1 MVPNG
6 WEFTTFEN
14 HIDLLSGFAF
24 KSAQYTENS
33 DDIRLLRGDNIAPNT
48 LRWDGVKTWDKHQ
61 YAELQKYHLR
71 ENDFVIAMDRTWVS
85 SGLKVAEVTK
95 NDLPCLLVQRVAR
108 IRSLPTLEQSLL
120 RQYFSSHRF
129 EQYVKGVQTE
139 TAVPH
144 ISSKQIKEFPLLLP
158 PLPEQRK
165 IAQILSTWDRGIATT
180 EKLINASKQQKNA
193 LMQQLLTGKKR
204 LIDPETG
211 KTFGGE
217 WSEFKLSD
225 IANYTKGYTYK
236 SHEYSEEP
244 TEYGFLTLKSILRG
258 GGYSKKGIKYLN
270 EKVDN
275 KFSVKEGDVV
285 FAVTDLTRN
294 AEVVG
299 APIIVP
305 NLPYENIFI
314 SMDLMQLE
322 VSSSFNKIFLFY
334 LLKLRENR
342 NFMRARASGSTVL
355 HLDIKGS
362 KKMPLKLP
370 SSIEE
375 QQKIASVLTTA
386 DKEIELLEAKLAH
399 FKQEK
404 KALMQQLLTGKRR
417 VKVAETEAA

>member
-6 WEFTTFEN
+6 WEFTTFEH

-165 IAQILSTWDRGIATT
+165 IAQILSTWDCGIATT
-180 EKLINASKQQKNA
+180 EKLIDASKQQKKA
-193 LMQQLLTGKKR
+193 LMQQLLTGKKH
-204 LIDPETG
+204 LVNPETG
-211 KTFGGE
+211 KAFEGE
-217 WSEFKLSD
+217 WEEVKLGDISYVTTGNSNREDSSLDAEYTFFDRSEDIRKSSRYLFDSEAVIVAGEGQDFIPKYFKGKFDLHQRTYAIMNFEKSVGKFLYYYIGFTRHYFLSQ
-225 IANYTKGYTYK
+225 
-236 SHEYSEEP
+236 
-244 TEYGFLTLKSILRG
+244 
-258 GGYSKKGIKYLN
+258 
-270 EKVDN
+270 
-275 KFSVKEGDVV
+275 
-285 FAVTDLTRN
+285 AV
-294 AEVVG
+294 
-299 APIIVP
+299 
-305 NLPYENIFI
+305 
-314 SMDLMQLE
+314 
-322 VSSSFNKIFLFY
+322 
-334 LLKLRENR
+334 
-342 NFMRARASGSTVL
+342 GSTVKSL
-355 HLDIKGS
+355 RLPMFQ
-362 KKMPLKLP
+362 KMPIQLP
-370 SSIEE
+370 SKDE
-375 QQKIASVLTTA
+375 QQKIASVLTAA
-386 DKEIELLEAKLAH
+386 DKDIELLEAKLAH

-404 KALMQQLLTGKRR
+404 KALIQQLLTGKRR
-417 VKVAETEAA
+417 VKVAEAEAA

>member
-24 KSAQYTENS
+24 KSAQYTENI

-71 ENDFVIAMDRTWVS
+71 EHDFVIAMDRTWVS

-108 IRSLPTLEQSLL
+108 IRALPTLEQSLL
-120 RQYFSSHRF
+120 RQYFSSYRF

-144 ISSKQIKEFPLLLP
+144 ISSKQIKEFSLLLP
-158 PLPEQRK
+158 PLPEQRE
-165 IAQILSTWDRGIATT
+165 IAKILSTWDKAITAT
-180 EKLINASKQQKNA
+180 EKLIETSKQQKKA

-204 LIDPETG
+204 LGIESG
-211 KTFGGE
+211 SYSFQKTRYGDIPQDWEYPSIREICTQFTQKNLDNKELPVLSCSKHLGFVDSLKYFKKKVYSDDTSGYKVIPLNFFGFPSNHIEEG
-217 WSEFKLSD
+217 SIGLQRVYDYGIVSPIYVIFQSD
-225 IANYTKGYTYK
+225 RK
-236 SHEYSEEP
+236 
-244 TEYGFLTLKSILRG
+244 R
-258 GGYSKKGIKYLN
+258 
-270 EKVDN
+270 VDN
-275 KFSVKEGDVV
+275 EYLFSVLKTEHYRQIFCAATNASVDRRGSLRWKE
-285 FAVTDLTRN
+285 FSA
-294 AEVVG
+294 
-299 APIIVP
+299 IHVP
-305 NLPYENIFI
+305 LP
-314 SMDLMQLE
+314 
-322 VSSSFNKIFLFY
+322 
-334 LLKLRENR
+334 
-342 NFMRARASGSTVL
+342 
-355 HLDIKGS
+355 
-362 KKMPLKLP
+362 PL
-370 SSIEE
+370 EE
-375 QQKIASVLTTA
+375 QQKIAAVLKAA

-417 VKVAETEAA
+417 VTLE

>member
-1 MVPNG
+1 MVPKG

-24 KSAQYTENS
+24 KSDQYTENN

-61 YAELQKYHLR
+61 YSELQKYHLR

-165 IAQILSTWDRGIATT
+165 IAQILSTWDKAITTTERLIAT
-180 EKLINASKQQKNA
+180 SQQQKKA

-204 LIDPETG
+204 LINPETG
-211 KTFGGE
+211 RVFEGDWEEVAVSQFGSVVSGGTPSTE
-217 WSEFKLSD
+217 NPSYWNGNVDWVTPTDITKLSTRTINKTARTITEQGLKNSSAKLVPAGSLLVCTRATIGE
-225 IANYTKGYTYK
+225 IAI
-236 SHEYSEEP
+236 SQHEMC
-244 TEYGFLTLKSILRG
+244 TNQGFKNLIPNKKTNIDFLYYLMCFEKHKLV
-258 GGYSKKGIKYLN
+258 SK
-270 EKVDN
+270 
-275 KFSVKEGDVV
+275 
-285 FAVTDLTRN
+285 
-294 AEVVG
+294 
-299 APIIVP
+299 
-305 NLPYENIFI
+305 
-314 SMDLMQLE
+314 
-322 VSSSFNKIFLFY
+322 
-334 LLKLRENR
+334 
-342 NFMRARASGSTVL
+342 ASGSTFL
-355 HLDIKGS
+355 ELS
-362 KKMPLKLP
+362 KKDFEHIRFVVPQVN
-370 SSIEE
+370 E
-375 QQKIASVLTTA
+375 QQKIASVLTAA
-386 DKEIELLEAKLAH
+386 DKEIELLQAKLAH
-399 FKQEK
+399 LKEEK

-417 VKVAETEAA
+417 VKIEEMEIA

>member
-61 YAELQKYHLR
+61 YSKLQKYHLR

-108 IRSLPTLEQSLL
+108 IRALPTLEQSLL

-165 IAQILSTWDRGIATT
+165 IAKILSTWDKAITTT
-180 EKLINASKQQKNA
+180 ERLIDASQQQKKA

-204 LIDPETG
+204 LLNPETG
-211 KTFGGE
+211 KVFEGE
-217 WSEFKLSD
+217 WRHYSFGEIAKIKTKKYDPRTEVVSLPCIELEHLSQD
-225 IANYTKGYTYK
+225 TGRILGAAN
-236 SHEYSEEP
+236 SLE
-244 TEYGFLTLKSILRG
+244 LASIKNR
-258 GGYSKKGIKYLN
+258 
-270 EKVDN
+270 
-275 KFSVKEGDVV
+275 FQRGDVLFGKLRPYLRK
-285 FAVTDLTRN
+285 FARPDFDGVCSTEIWVLKVTSK
-294 AEVVG
+294 
-299 APIIVP
+299 IM
-305 NLPYENIFI
+305 YEYLYQFIQTNIF
-314 SMDLMQLE
+314 
-322 VSSSFNKIFLFY
+322 VSEANKS
-334 LLKLRENR
+334 
-342 NFMRARASGSTVL
+342 A
-355 HLDIKGS
+355 GS
-362 KKMPLKLP
+362 KMPRADWGVVSELVLKLP
-370 SSIEE
+370 SLSE
-375 QQKIASVLTTA
+375 QQKIASVLTAA

-399 FKQEK
+399 LREEK

-417 VKVAETEAA
+417 VKVETMEEATC